1 MGAGQGSLA
10 PLRIGVTG
18 ADGLLGGTLVPL
30 WRRAGAD
37 VVAWTIRD
45 FDVRDAAAVRRAIV
59 GAGPDVVLHLAAYTD
74 VDRAEAEPE
83 VALAVNGD
91 GTANVAA
98 GCRAAGAHLVHL
110 STDYVFDGTASS
122 PIPPSAPR
130 APLGA
135 YARGKAVG
143 EAAVEAAGGAWTIV
157 RTAWAFGPGGRN
169 FVDTVR
175 AAAVEGRALRVVD
188 DQVGAPTSVRLVA
201 EGLWGLAARRVT
213 GYWHL
218 AAAGAASW
226 FEVARAVYGCVQAD
240 PARVPPCS
248 SREAARAARR
258 PAYSVLDCR
267 ATETVLG
274 VALPAWQEHVTAY
287 VRTGRTPGLGLVTGE
302 A

>member
-1 MGAGQGSLA
+1 M
-10 PLRIGVTG
+10 TG

-37 VVAWTIRD
+37 VVAWTVRD

-91 GTANVAA
+91 GAANVAA
-98 GCRAAGAHLVHL
+98 ACRAAGAHLVHL
-110 STDYVFDGTASS
+110 STDYVFDGTATA
-122 PIPPSAPR
+122 PIAPATPR
-130 APLGA
+130 APIGV

-157 RTAWAFGPGGRN
+157 RTAWAYGPGGRN

-175 AAAVEGRALRVVD
+175 AAAAEGRSLRVVN

-201 EGLWGLAARRVT
+201 EGLWGLVARRVT
-213 GYWHL
+213 GHWHL

-226 FEVARAVYGCVQAD
+226 FEVARAVYGFTQAE
-240 PARVPPCS
+240 PARITPCS
-248 SREAARAARR
+248 SRDAARAARR

-267 ATETVLG
+267 ATEAVLG
-274 VALPAWQEHVTAY
+274 VPLPAWQEHVATY
-287 VRTGRTPGLGLVTGE
+287 VRTGRLPGAGILEGD
-302 A
+302 

>member
-1 MGAGQGSLA
+1 M
-10 PLRIGVTG
+10 RVGVTG

-30 WRRAGAD
+30 WRRAGAE
-37 VVAWTIRD
+37 VVAWTVRD

-59 GAGPDVVLHLAAYTD
+59 GAAPDVVVHLAAYTD

-83 VALAVNGD
+83 LALAVNGD
-91 GTANVAA
+91 GAVNVAA

-110 STDYVFDGTASS
+110 STDYVFDGRAGA

-143 EAAVEAAGGAWTIV
+143 EAAVEAAGGAWAIV
-157 RTAWAFGPGGRN
+157 RTAWAYGPGGRN

-175 AAAVEGRALRVVD
+175 AAAAEGRALRVVD
-188 DQVGAPTSVRLVA
+188 DQRGAPTSVRLVA

-213 GYWHL
+213 GHWHL
-218 AAAGAASW
+218 AAAGSASW
-226 FEVARAVYGCVQAD
+226 FDVARTVAAAAGAD
-240 PARVPPCS
+240 PARVTPCS
-248 SREAARAARR
+248 SREAGRAAPR

-274 VALPAWQEHVTAY
+274 VALPPWQEHVTAY
-287 VRTGRTPGLGLVTGE
+287 VAQGRLPGLGLITGE